1 MKYKTVIDKLERQL
15 PAEELRICV
24 VWQTPDGFTMLGREY
39 DNVEAATDAYSE
51 IHGEPTETVCVR
63 FMS

>member
-15 PAEELRICV
+15 PAEEIRICV
-24 VWQTPDGFTMLGREY
+24 VWQKPDGYTMLGRKY
-39 DNVEAATDAYSE
+39 ASEAEATDAYRE
-51 IHGEPTETVCVR
+51 IHGEPTQTVCVR